1 MLCIQQCILYYF
13 LNFSYLSPM
22 NIEELRAYCLAK
34 KVVTESFPFDEDT
47 LVFKVANKMFALT
60 SLSKWEEG
68 EPSLNLKCEPQR
80 AIHLRQE
87 YAAIL
92 PGYHMSKKHW
102 NTVTLYTTISDTFL
116 CEMIDDSYNLIVGSL
131 PQKVQK
137 EIENL

>member
-1 MLCIQQCILYYF
+1 
-13 LNFSYLSPM
+13 M

-34 KVVTESFPFDEDT
+34 KAATESFPFDEDT

-60 SLSKWEEG
+60 SLRKWEEG
-68 EPSLNLKCEPQR
+68 APSLNLKCEPQR
-80 AIHLRQE
+80 ASRLRQE

-102 NTVTLYTTISDTFL
+102 NTVTLDTTISDTFL
-116 CEMIDDSYNLIVGSL
+116 CEMIDDSYCLIVESL